1 MPHAVEA
8 WLLNHWTTRG
18 VSNIIFCGLIFLLI
32 LYYVCAFVL
41 VFFGGGAALGLH
53 CCTCSFSSCG
63 ERGYF
68 LQL

>member
-18 VSNIIFCGLIFLLI
+18 VCNIIFCGLIFLLI

-41 VFFGGGAALGLH
+41 FFFFAGELH
-53 CCTCSFSSCG
+53 
-63 ERGYF
+63 
-68 LQL
+68 